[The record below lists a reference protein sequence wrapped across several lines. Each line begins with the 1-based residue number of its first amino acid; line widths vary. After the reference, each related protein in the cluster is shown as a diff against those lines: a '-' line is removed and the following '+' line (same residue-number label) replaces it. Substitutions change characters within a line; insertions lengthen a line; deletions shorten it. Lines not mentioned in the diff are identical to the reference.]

1 VFLFMYSDCTNY
13 VDPHTIITIFLM
25 FWLYFMFFLTD
36 GFEFYVFDSRR
47 GQFYGFICFVF
58 WITKGI
64 LRLHNR
70 ANILGILLIMLLSH
84 VEIHICHL

>member
-1 VFLFMYSDCTNY
+1 MD
-13 VDPHTIITIFLM
+13 
-25 FWLYFMFFLTD
+25 LYFLCSVLAV
-36 GFEFYVFDSRR
+36 GI
-47 GQFYGFICFVF
+47 FICFIF

-84 VEIHICHL
+84 VQIHICHL